1 MTLGGAS
8 KIDKDDKLHHTVMGL
23 KTNRIQSLHYTCV
36 GFSAQQIDKIPMG
49 VWAALE
55 FFLYTRFEE

>member
-1 MTLGGAS
+1 MHDIGWAS
-8 KIDKDDKLHHTVMGL
+8 KPDKDGRLHHTVMGL

-49 VWAALE
+49 V
-55 FFLYTRFEE
+55 